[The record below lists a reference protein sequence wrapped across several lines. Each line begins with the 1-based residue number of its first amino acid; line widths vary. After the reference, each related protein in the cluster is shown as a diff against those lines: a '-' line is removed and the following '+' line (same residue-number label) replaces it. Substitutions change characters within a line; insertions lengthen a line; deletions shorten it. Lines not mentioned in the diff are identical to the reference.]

1 VPAAGFVADSH
12 RNTWRRQE
20 ASSGSRC
27 AFRVAS
33 WVCNKTDKADDVWF
47 AVAALDPSETD
58 HPLSWT
64 NAFLGSLTRWGV
76 QGCSAS

>member
-1 VPAAGFVADSH
+1 M
-12 RNTWRRQE
+12 
-20 ASSGSRC
+20 
-27 AFRVAS
+27 AS

-58 HPLSWT
+58 HPLSRT